1 MESLVVLITVDGHP
15 VLDQN
20 TRALLRNNEAFKAL
34 QPDRA
39 EQAWG
44 GTVPGQVCFIAQ
56 AQETAIFITEDW
68 VTTIRGRRL
77 LDCVG
82 GMCTVINALRQE
94 FGTPVVVELSDT
106 RYSSGNPLY
115 LQLDRERTRRRYR
128 TFGLWLFTIVASG
141 LAGALIQWLF
151 WGGS

>member
-1 MESLVVLITVDGHP
+1 MESLVVLLTVDDRP
-15 VLDQN
+15 LLDEN
-20 TRALLRNNEAFKAL
+20 TRVLLRNNDAFKVL

-44 GTVPGQVCFIAQ
+44 GTVPGHICFIVQ

-82 GMCTVINALRQE
+82 GMCAVINVIRQE
-94 FGTPVVVELSDT
+94 FGIPITVELSDSH
-106 RYSSGNPLY
+106 YSRGNSLY
-115 LQLDRERTRRRYR
+115 AQLDQERVRRRYR
-128 TFGLWLFTIVASG
+128 AFGLWFFTIVVSG
-141 LAGALIQWLF
+141 LAGALIQWVL
-151 WGGS
+151 GGGL